1 MNFAKNSAF
10 LLFFIEL
17 HAAGCSSDSSH
28 DSISMRSDS
37 ITDTAAT
44 RTNFVKSFARLR
56 VLVLNR
62 SSEAGTAGR
71 MTDKLSQ
78 AVYTDLSPADTPQ
91 RYISSDVYLA
101 EGWQTKAKEILQAA
115 EVGEIDQPISM
126 PRSSLEKIKSNL
138 LSVFDVRG
146 FVSTTTFIISQQ

>member
-17 HAAGCSSDSSH
+17 LVPGCSSDSSH
-28 DSISMRSDS
+28 NSVSMKSGS
-37 ITDTAAT
+37 ITDTDTT
-44 RTNFVKSFARLR
+44 RTNFVKSLARLQ

-62 SSEAGTAGR
+62 SSVAGTAGR

-91 RYISSDVYLA
+91 RYISSDVYLT
-101 EGWQTKAKEILQAA
+101 EGWQAKAKEILQAA
-115 EVGEIDQPISM
+115 EMGEIDQPISM
-126 PRSSLEKIKSNL
+126 PRSLVEKIKSK
-138 LSVFDVRG
+138 SAQRVRHSR
-146 FVSTTTFIISQQ
+146 FCVYC